1 MPTNIDIQEN
11 ENMKKIRKKELYREG
26 EPRITPREM
35 RDKGVKY
42 VLDKIK
48 RQPGY
53 YVTNTERDLSQ
64 SDFKNRIMPHTQLLV
79 AEERNQA
86 GFFSLEITGGASVHV
101 DMLRKQI
108 NPLEKLQVLGERM
121 PDTMFQTLCRGINLF
136 GYRPYPDNVIRM
148 TVRTFARYVHVW
160 RVFDF
165 LNHIPNMVPVFEEV
179 KAAGCILEPSIC
191 FSTGPEHTDAYYVR
205 KVGEIL
211 DVTGEDILLCIK
223 NHGGLGTSKRIGD
236 LVRAIHDRYPDL
248 VIHYHGHNTDGEDI
262 GRIVAAVLNGAKIVD
277 ASDHAFTGFYGP
289 PPLLSVVD
297 ILADYGYQA
306 AGLDRQAVIE
316 TSNKLRPERE
326 YYRDFESQFLGFDP
340 TVQIHKLPGGAT
352 GSSFEQAVKGGFLQ
366 KMPEILQKELPRV
379 QVELGNWWSVTP
391 GSQILWTTA
400 VNNVLK
406 GERYK
411 DANDDLKNLML
422 GRYGDLP
429 FYMPSDEVYRTVF
442 GPDWKQIVECDTCYQ
457 KIEDVDLEVERKVL
471 QHRLGRTATDDELTL
486 YLQHPNDAVDFFKFE
501 ATYGKTWVLSPRIW
515 FRKGGFSLGEKFDIP
530 DAEGKLHS
538 VEIGPQRKT
547 KSGDTA
553 TYLIIDHHPE
563 PIVTEQEEE
572 EGSKKQ
578 KKTIMSPKEIDA
590 AWKAGDIRS
599 HLTGTVNDISVEQG
613 EEVAQGQVLIA
624 LEAMKMLNNITAE
637 ISGKVSEINVSPG
650 DKVTIGDKLL
660 FVAKD

>member
-1 MPTNIDIQEN
+1 
-11 ENMKKIRKKELYREG
+11 MKKTRKKELHREG

-35 RDKGVKY
+35 REKGVKY
-42 VLDKIK
+42 VLDRIK

-79 AEERNQA
+79 AEERNRA

-136 GYRPYPDNVIRM
+136 GYRPYPDNVVRM

-262 GRIVAAVLNGAKIVD
+262 GRILAAVINGAKIVD

-326 YYRDFESQFLGFDP
+326 YYRDFDP
-340 TVQIHKLPGGAT
+340 VPRLRPHRADPQTSRWRHRIELRTGRQGRISPEDARDSPEGAPQGAGGT
-352 GSSFEQAVKGGFLQ
+352 GQL
-366 KMPEILQKELPRV
+366 
-379 QVELGNWWSVTP
+379 
-391 GSQILWTTA
+391 
-400 VNNVLK
+400 
-406 GERYK
+406 
-411 DANDDLKNLML
+411 
-422 GRYGDLP
+422 
-429 FYMPSDEVYRTVF
+429 
-442 GPDWKQIVECDTCYQ
+442 
-457 KIEDVDLEVERKVL
+457 VERNAGVTDPLDDGGEQCSEGGTL
-471 QHRLGRTATDDELTL
+471 QGR
-486 YLQHPNDAVDFFKFE
+486 Q
-501 ATYGKTWVLSPRIW
+501 
-515 FRKGGFSLGEKFDIP
+515 
-530 DAEGKLHS
+530 
-538 VEIGPQRKT
+538 
-547 KSGDTA
+547 
-553 TYLIIDHHPE
+553 
-563 PIVTEQEEE
+563 
-572 EGSKKQ
+572 
-578 KKTIMSPKEIDA
+578 
-590 AWKAGDIRS
+590 
-599 HLTGTVNDISVEQG
+599 
-613 EEVAQGQVLIA
+613 
-624 LEAMKMLNNITAE
+624 
-637 ISGKVSEINVSPG
+637 
-650 DKVTIGDKLL
+650 
-660 FVAKD
+660 

>member
-1 MPTNIDIQEN
+1 
-11 ENMKKIRKKELYREG
+11 MKKIRKKELYREG

-108 NPLEKLQVLGERM
+108 NPLEKLQVLGERR

-326 YYRDFESQFLGFDP
+326 YYRDLESQFLGFDP

-613 EEVAQGQVLIA
+613 EEVAQGQVLIV

-637 ISGKVSEINVSPG
+637 IIGKVSEINVSPG

>member
-1 MPTNIDIQEN
+1 M
-11 ENMKKIRKKELYREG
+11 
-26 EPRITPREM
+26 RITPKEM
-35 RDKGVKY
+35 RNKGVRY

-53 YVTNTERDLSQ
+53 FLTNTERDQSQ

-79 AEERNQA
+79 AEERNRA

-108 NPLEKLQVLGERM
+108 NPLEKLQVLSERM

-179 KAAGCILEPSIC
+179 KAAGCLLEPSIC
-191 FSTGPEHTDAYYVR
+191 FSTGPEHTDEYYVR

-211 DVTGEDILLCIK
+211 AVTGEDILLCIK

-236 LVRAIHDRYPDL
+236 LVRAIHEKYPEL
-248 VIHYHGHNTDGEDI
+248 IIHYHGHNTDGDDI
-262 GRIVAAVLNGAKIVD
+262 GRIVAAVRNGAKIVD

-306 AGLDRQAVIE
+306 AGLDRQAVID

-326 YYRDFESQFLGFDP
+326 YYKDFESQFLGFDP

-352 GSSFEQAVKGGFLQ
+352 GSSFEQAVKGNFLHL
-366 KMPEILQKELPRV
+366 MPEILQQELPKV

-406 GERYK
+406 RARYK
-411 DANDDLKNLML
+411 EANDDLKNLML
-422 GRYGDLP
+422 GRYGELP
-429 FYMPSDEVYRTVF
+429 FRKPADWIYEAVF
-442 GPDWKQIVECDTCYQ
+442 GPNWKKTVERDYGYQ
-457 KIEDVDLEVERKVL
+457 KIEDVDLAIEKRVLEKRLERKVSEE
-471 QHRLGRTATDDELTL
+471 ELVL
-486 YLQHPNDAVDFFKFE
+486 YLQHPNDAVSFFKFE
-501 ATYGKTWVLSPRIW
+501 EKYGKVWVLPPRVW
-515 FRKGGFSLGEKFDIP
+515 FKKGGFNLGDTFEFP
-530 DAEGKLHS
+530 DAYGKLHS
-538 VEIGPQRKT
+538 IVIGPQRRT
-547 KSGDTA
+547 SSGDA
-553 TYLIIDHHPE
+553 VTYLVIDHHPE
-563 PIVTEQEEE
+563 PILTELEQ
-572 EGSKKQ
+572 EGSKAET
-578 KKTIMSPKEIDA
+578 KKATLNAKEIEALARD
-590 AWKAGDIRS
+590 GDVRS
-599 HLTGTVNDISVEQG
+599 PIKGSVN
-613 EEVAQGQVLIA
+613 EVPVSEGDEVSAGQVLIV
-624 LEAMKMLNNITAE
+624 LEAMKMLNNVVSAIN
-637 ISGKVSEINVSPG
+637 GKVVEVFKNPG
-650 DKVTIGDKLL
+650 DPVDVGDPLL
-660 FVAKD
+660 SVKKAPEGEVGSHGSRRGKG

>member
-1 MPTNIDIQEN
+1 
-11 ENMKKIRKKELYREG
+11 MKNDSYRNSDLRIAPKELRE
-26 EPRITPREM
+26 
-35 RDKGVKY
+35 KGVHY

-48 RQPGY
+48 RQKGY

-79 AEERNQA
+79 ADERNRA

-108 NPLEKLQVLGERM
+108 NPLEKLQVLSEKM
-121 PDTMFQTLCRGINLF
+121 PDTLFQTLCRGINLF
-136 GYRPYPDNVIRM
+136 GYRPYPENVIRM
-148 TVRTFARYVHVW
+148 TVRGFAPYVHVW

-165 LNHIPNMVPVFEEV
+165 LNHIPNMVSVFEEV
-179 KAAGCILEPSIC
+179 KAAGSILEPSIC
-191 FSTGPEHTDAYYVR
+191 FSTGPEHTDEYYVK
-205 KVGEIL
+205 KVTEIL
-211 DVTGEDILLCIK
+211 TVTGEDILLCIK
-223 NHGGLGTSKRIGD
+223 NHGGLGTSRRIGE
-236 LVRAIHDRYPDL
+236 LVRAIHTKYPDL
-248 VIHYHGHNTDGEDI
+248 IIHYHGHNTDGDDI
-262 GRIVAAVLNGAKIVD
+262 GRIVAAVQNGAKIVD
-277 ASDHAFTGFYGP
+277 ASDHALTGFYGP

-297 ILADYGYQA
+297 ILAEYGYNA
-306 AGLDRQAVIE
+306 VGLDRQAVID

-379 QVELGNWWSVTP
+379 QVDLGNWWSVTP

-400 VNNVLK
+400 VNNVQK

-429 FYMPSDEVYRTVF
+429 FYQPADEVYHAVF
-442 GPDWKQIVECDTCYQ
+442 GADWKKIVECDTCYQ
-457 KIEDVDLEVERKVL
+457 KIEDIDLEVEKKVL
-471 QHRLGRTATDDELTL
+471 EHRLGREATDDELVL

-501 ATYGKTWVLSPRIW
+501 AKYGKTWVLSPRIW
-515 FRKGGFSLGEKFDIP
+515 FRKGGFNLGEKFEVP

-553 TYLIIDHHPE
+553 TYLIIDHHTE
-563 PIVTEQEEE
+563 PIITEQDEE
-572 EGSKKQ
+572 EGEKKK
-578 KKTIMSPKEIDA
+578 KKTSMSPKEIDA

-613 EEVAQGQVLIA
+613 EEVSQGQVLIV

-637 ISGKVSEINVSPG
+637 IGGKVTEIHVSPG
-650 DKVTIGDKLL
+650 DKVALGDQLMFITKE
-660 FVAKD
+660 